1 MLVAGSAP
9 GEVLLDGLNHLEH
22 DTSGVFWLQS
32 HIFCS
37 LSISIAA
44 LRNFVS

>member
-1 MLVAGSAP
+1 MRVAGSAA

-37 LSISIAA
+37 LSSSIAA

>member
-1 MLVAGSAP
+1 MRVAGSAA

-22 DTSGVFWLQS
+22 EPSGVFWLQS
-32 HIFCS
+32 HIFHS
-37 LSISIAA
+37 LSSSIAA